1 MPTYDYRCDNEHT
14 FEEFHSMS
22 DEAPRSCPTCGAPAR
37 KVPGGGSGFLFKGS
51 GFYITDYR
59 SESYKSGAKADQP
72 GPKSDKPASGGGSGS
87 SKGD

>member
-22 DEAPRSCPTCGAPAR
+22 DETPRFCPTCGAPAR

-59 SESYKSGAKADQP
+59 SDSYKERAKAD
-72 GPKSDKPASGGGSGS
+72 KPPSGGGSSS